1 MRRAIPGLVWAA
13 LALLAA
19 GPPLSAQ
26 ASRLGMIDF
35 PTSGAPAAQP
45 QFVRGVLL
53 LHSFEYRDAA
63 QAFREAERL
72 DPGFAMAYWGEALTY
87 THPVWNQQ
95 NLDSGRMALAKL
107 APTSAGRIARAPTPR
122 ERGYLEAV
130 EALYGEGAKER
141 R

>member
-26 ASRLGMIDF
+26 TSRLGTIDF
-35 PTSGAPAAQP
+35 PTSGAPEAQP

-63 QAFREAERL
+63 QAFREAQRL
-72 DPGFAMAYWGEALTY
+72 DPGFALAYWGEALTY
-87 THPVWNQQ
+87 THPIWNEQ
-95 NLDSGRMALAKL
+95 DRTAALAAL
-107 APTSAGRIARAPTPR
+107 RRLGPTAEVRRERAPTRR
-122 ERGYLEAV
+122 EQAYLHAV
-130 EALYGEGAKER
+130 ELLYGEGSK
-141 R
+141 